1 MTLILYFFIFSSWG
15 IGLLAALAALSMKM
29 QEHGVRMKSLA
40 LEIESDSL
48 DFAGKKN
55 LFDRIVSR
63 VQQPMAGGGIPEE
76 LRKLMET
83 GPDHPEVGE
92 IEDGD
97 DVVGVV
103 FKAHSYPPGLD
114 DSDDDDDNN
123 EKNSSIGN
131 SSD

>member
-15 IGLLAALAALSMKM
+15 LGLLAALAALSMKM
-29 QEHGVRMKSLA
+29 QEHGIRMKSLS

-48 DFAGKKN
+48 DFAGKKD

-63 VQQPMAGGGIPEE
+63 VQHPAMSGGNGIPDE

-83 GPDHPEVGE
+83 GQNHPEVGE

-114 DSDDDDDNN
+114 DNDDDDD
-123 EKNSSIGN
+123 EKNPPIGN
-131 SSD
+131 RAD